1 MAAPKPG
8 DWMESLQN
16 VADLGHFAAGYG
28 VAVSCFPTHTW
39 WRILIVEI
47 VFLTLVGW
55 KEFVYD
61 LKNETGE
68 TVGSSTEDALG
79 YVLGNVMGW
88 VYIAFAHFYGGW

>member
-68 TVGSSTEDALG
+68 TVGSCTWTTTSDPCESGTS
-79 YVLGNVMGW
+79 VGW
-88 VYIAFAHFYGGW
+88 LRFRCA